1 MALLAQY
8 YNKIGIQVVES
19 ANTDNNMRNEK
30 YYAGDVAMASY
41 EGGTGVFNVMLRPDY
56 LAANRNNNCWLGKY
70 GMEHKDN
77 ITPEPGTPMAELVDA
92 TLDLVKAATMDE
104 LQAAGD
110 KILQLHADNTWIIGF
125 LDNSDNFY
133 AVNNRVHNWRD
144 GFVMCDELRFLGY
157 GKPYTWFIQ
166 D

>member
-1 MALLAQY
+1 MV
-8 YNKIGIQVVES
+8 KGP
-19 ANTDNNMRNEK
+19 NTDNNMRNEK

-70 GMEHKDN
+70 GMEHKDH

-133 AVNNRVHNWRD
+133 AANNRIHNWRD